1 MGDNIDSNKRIAK
14 NTLFLYLR
22 MAIVLVVSLYTTRV
36 VLHSLGVENFGI
48 YNVVCGFVSLF
59 GFLNSTLSSSINR
72 FYNYELG
79 CENNAKIDAV
89 YTNSII
95 IQGTLA
101 LIILLV
107 VEVLGI
113 WYLNTYMV
121 LPEKKMCT
129 ANWIF
134 QFSIIS
140 MIFTILQT
148 PYIAAVLAYERMN
161 FYAVVS
167 IVDVILKLLI
177 AISVYYHNS
186 DRLWLYGFLIMLI
199 SVINF
204 LMYLIYSL
212 VRFKS
217 LRISHDV
224 DKHLLKSMISFS
236 AWSFLNPLAYTGRSQ
251 GCNIVLNYFFGPVVN
266 AAYAITNQVSSA
278 IDSFSMSISVAAR
291 PQLIQ
296 TYSNGNYDRSI
307 KLFNTSSK
315 IMFMLVCLLVMP
327 LFANMEFILNL
338 WLSNDIP
345 SVTTSL
351 CVLILFVKLIDSL
364 NPSCTNIIL
373 ASGKIKTYMIV
384 SSVITF
390 AVVPLSIFGFLFM
403 DDPSILFVIMILCTI
418 VNQLASV
425 IIVSEIFNRVTVI
438 KYIRTIFMPGLF
450 IVVLDC
456 TVMTLMFNA
465 VSIENLISSTFVSSF
480 LIIALSWFILLD
492 VQERN
497 FIIKTIKIKKG

>member
-140 MIFTILQT
+140 MIFTILQLSQAGLT
-148 PYIAAVLAYERMN
+148 IGNKR
-161 FYAVVS
+161 
-167 IVDVILKLLI
+167 IV
-177 AISVYYHNS
+177 
-186 DRLWLYGFLIMLI
+186 R
-199 SVINF
+199 
-204 LMYLIYSL
+204 
-212 VRFKS
+212 
-217 LRISHDV
+217 
-224 DKHLLKSMISFS
+224 
-236 AWSFLNPLAYTGRSQ
+236 
-251 GCNIVLNYFFGPVVN
+251 
-266 AAYAITNQVSSA
+266 
-278 IDSFSMSISVAAR
+278 
-291 PQLIQ
+291 
-296 TYSNGNYDRSI
+296 
-307 KLFNTSSK
+307 
-315 IMFMLVCLLVMP
+315 
-327 LFANMEFILNL
+327 
-338 WLSNDIP
+338 
-345 SVTTSL
+345 
-351 CVLILFVKLIDSL
+351 
-364 NPSCTNIIL
+364 
-373 ASGKIKTYMIV
+373 
-384 SSVITF
+384 
-390 AVVPLSIFGFLFM
+390 
-403 DDPSILFVIMILCTI
+403 
-418 VNQLASV
+418 
-425 IIVSEIFNRVTVI
+425 
-438 KYIRTIFMPGLF
+438 
-450 IVVLDC
+450 
-456 TVMTLMFNA
+456 
-465 VSIENLISSTFVSSF
+465 
-480 LIIALSWFILLD
+480 
-492 VQERN
+492 
-497 FIIKTIKIKKG
+497 